1 MCFCFCSF
9 EANREK
15 SHGEFISGLALA
27 QYAGMMGPAAGRR
40 EIQGSTRAN
49 SPSCSALVLCA
60 GIAARVS
67 SGGYDVKIGL

>member
-1 MCFCFCSF
+1 M
-9 EANREK
+9 
-15 SHGEFISGLALA
+15 GEFISGLALA

-49 SPSCSALVLCA
+49 RRSCSALVLCA

-67 SGGYDVKIGL
+67 SGGYDVKIEL